1 MSAIISSKQHIL
13 EASRTFGSDLELQA
27 LQCETDPCKQA
38 FPFFYFSFFCKA
50 FSASTLAFPNS
61 EYEEFYLFQR
71 KSKSTQNT
79 KNSNFFKEY
88 QNR

>member
-13 EASRTFGSDLELQA
+13 EASRNFGSDLELQA

-38 FPFFYFSFFCKA
+38 FPSFFFFFTFLSFVKLSQLQHSH
-50 FSASTLAFPNS
+50 FL
-61 EYEEFYLFQR
+61 
-71 KSKSTQNT
+71 TQNT
-79 KNSNFFKEY
+79 KNSNFFKEN